1 MICRSERFLD
11 VRLQITALQH
21 NFNPNC
27 EAGPY
32 YLLRYN
38 GNAVERTHLAQFK
51 PRNLLTRKSP
61 NQCLLNT
68 HILIICNQ
76 IYRYLLDQ
84 YQDNIA

>member
-51 PRNLLTRKSP
+51 PRNP